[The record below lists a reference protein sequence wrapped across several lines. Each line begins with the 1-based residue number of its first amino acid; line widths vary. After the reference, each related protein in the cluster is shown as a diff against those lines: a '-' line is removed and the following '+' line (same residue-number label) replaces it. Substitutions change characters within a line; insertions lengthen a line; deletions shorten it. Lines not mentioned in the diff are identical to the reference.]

1 MTAHPGRLVLLGHPL
16 GHTLSPGMQN
26 AALRAAGIPL
36 TYEALDVPRR
46 ALDDTV
52 EALRRARGAGNVTI
66 PFKQLMAER
75 CDRLSRTAQRTG
87 AVNTFWTAVDGA
99 LVGDNTDVDGFQ
111 AAAESLLGE
120 TPRDQRVLVL
130 GAGGAAAAVLLA
142 VKGWE
147 GRRVQVYARTM
158 ERARAL
164 VARIGID
171 AEVIADPHAAAR
183 DATLVVNATPVGM
196 RDDALPL
203 DPEMLGRESA
213 VLDLVYRAGE
223 TAWVRAARARGCRA
237 ADGLRMLVEQG
248 AAAFERWFG
257 VPADREAM
265 WKALPERR
273 PA

>member
-1 MTAHPGRLVLLGHPL
+1 MTAQPGRLVLLGHPL
-16 GHTLSPGMQN
+16 GHTLSPAMQN

-52 EALRRARGAGNVTI
+52 AALRRARGAGNVTI

-75 CDRLSRTAQRTG
+75 CDRLTRTAQSTG
-87 AVNTFWTAVDGA
+87 AVNTFWTAIDGA

-111 AAAESLLGE
+111 AAAEALLGE
-120 TPRDQRVLVL
+120 KPRGQRVLVL

-142 VKGWE
+142 LKGWE
-147 GRRVQVYARTM
+147 GQRVQVYARTM

-164 VARIGID
+164 AARIGVD
-171 AEVIADPHAAAR
+171 AEVVADPASSAR
-183 DATLVVNATPVGM
+183 EATLVVNATPVGM
-196 RDDALPL
+196 RDDGMPL
-203 DPEMLGRESA
+203 DPKLLGPDAA

-265 WKALPERR
+265 WNALPERR
-273 PA
+273 